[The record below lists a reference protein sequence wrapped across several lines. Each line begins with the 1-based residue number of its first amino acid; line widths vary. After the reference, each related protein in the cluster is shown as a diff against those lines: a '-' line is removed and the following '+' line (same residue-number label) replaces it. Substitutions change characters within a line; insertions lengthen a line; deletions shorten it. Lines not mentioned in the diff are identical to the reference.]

1 MNGKVIFK
9 ENLNREMQDF
19 RQSFKSMQPV
29 DVYNS
34 FYKINFYEEYYML
47 LVSDFIDEYTQILEW
62 LSKLSYP
69 LAFLYDEWL
78 SCDGAFS
85 GDWNDMINFITN
97 MSVFNIFSF

>member
-9 ENLNREMQDF
+9 ENLNREIQDF

-47 LVSDFIDEYTQILEW
+47 LVSGFIDEYAQILEW

-69 LAFLYDEWL
+69 LAFLYGKWL
-78 SCDGAFS
+78 NRDGAFS
-85 GDWNDMINFITN
+85 GDWDDMVNFITN
-97 MSVFNIFSF
+97 LYEEEK

>member
-9 ENLNREMQDF
+9 ENLNREIQDF

-47 LVSDFIDEYTQILEW
+47 LVSGFIDEYAQILEW
-62 LSKLSYP
+62 LSKFSYP
-69 LAFLYDEWL
+69 LAFLYDKWL
-78 SCDGAFS
+78 SCDDAFS
-85 GDWNDMINFITN
+85 GDWNDMMNFITN
-97 MSVFNIFSF
+97 IYEEEK